1 MRPCIAFLFFKEV
14 FMAEKKTYYVTTPIY
29 YPSDNFHIGHCYTTV
44 IADALARYKK
54 LKGYDVYFLTGSDEH
69 GQKIEDRAKNKG
81 VTPKEFIDPI
91 IDNAKDLWKALD
103 VDYDKFIRTTDD
115 EHVACVQKI
124 MQKLYDQ
131 GDIYKGSYEGWYC
144 TPCESFWTES
154 QLVDGKC
161 PDCGREV
168 KLTKEDAYF
177 FKLSK
182 YQPRLEAWLKDHPE
196 LMQPV
201 SRYNEMYNNF
211 LKPGLKDLCVS
222 RSSVKWGVP
231 VTFDPDQTVYVWV
244 DALSNY
250 ISALGYLSDDDS
262 KFRKYWPADL
272 HLVGKEIFRFHTII
286 WPIMLMALGLEL
298 PKKVYGHGWLTIGG
312 GKISKSKG
320 NYKDPRI
327 FVNDYGV
334 DTVRYF
340 LLSEVPFG
348 SDGNFSEELM
358 IERRNSDLCNVLG
371 NLVNRTIAMSN
382 KYFGG
387 TLKKNVDPTDLDKEV
402 IDFLNGMNE
411 EVDRKMEEL
420 DIPNALKLIFARI
433 ERLNK
438 YIDETSPWILA
449 KSDETKS
456 RLNDVLYTIVEGI
469 RMCALEL
476 EAFIPSTSR
485 KIYEQLGIKDV
496 SFDDFT
502 FGSVAEY
509 KVTEKPEILF
519 ARIDEEELKKKLEAE
534 AEAAEPKVD
543 HKPEIEFPDF
553 EKVEMVVGK
562 VIECKKHPDADKILV
577 FNVDFG
583 YEQRQI
589 LSGVAQFYKP
599 EELVGKKV
607 IAVMNLKPRKI
618 RGLESNGMLLSA
630 VKEID
635 GKEKLELLTSD
646 MEVGSIVC

>member
-1 MRPCIAFLFFKEV
+1 MS
-14 FMAEKKTYYVTTPIY
+14 EKKTYYVTTPIY

-54 LKGYDVYFLTGSDEH
+54 LKGYDVFFLTGSDEH
-69 GQKIEDRAKNKG
+69 GQKIEDRAKKAG

-115 EHVACVQKI
+115 YHVACVQKI

-131 GDIYKGSYEGWYC
+131 GDVYKGAYEGWYC

-177 FKLSK
+177 LKLSK

-196 LMQPV
+196 LMQPE

-250 ISALGYLSDDDS
+250 ISALGYLTEDDS
-262 KFRKYWPADL
+262 LFKKYWPADL

-286 WPIMLMALGLEL
+286 WPIMLMALDLPL
-298 PKKVYGHGWLTIGG
+298 PKRVYGHGWLTIGG

-320 NYKDPRI
+320 NYKDPREFI
-327 FVNDYGV
+327 KDYGV

-358 IERRNSDLCNVLG
+358 VERRNSDLCNVLG
-371 NLVNRTIAMSN
+371 NLVNRTITMAN
-382 KYFGG
+382 KYFDGKL
-387 TLKKNVDPTDLDKEV
+387 TKNNNPTDLDKEV
-402 IDFLNGMNE
+402 INHLNSMSD
-411 EVDRKMEEL
+411 EVDVKMEEL
-420 DIPNALKLIFARI
+420 DIPNALNLIFSRI

-438 YIDETSPWILA
+438 YIDETTPWSLA
-449 KSDETKS
+449 KDES
-456 RLNDVLYTIVEGI
+456 SLPRLNDVLYTIIEGI
-469 RMCALEL
+469 RMSTLEL
-476 EAFIPSTSR
+476 EAFIPSTCK
-485 KIYEQLGIKDV
+485 KIYEQLNINNT
-496 SFDDFT
+496 SFEEFE
-502 FGSVAEY
+502 FGSVNEY
-509 KVTEKPEILF
+509 KVIEKPEILF
-519 ARIDEEELKKKLEAE
+519 ARIDEEELKKKLEAD
-534 AEAAEPKVD
+534 EPKIE
-543 HKPEIEFPDF
+543 HKKEIAFEDF
-553 EKVEMVVGK
+553 DKVEMVVGQ
-562 VIECKKHPDADKILV
+562 VLECKKHPDADKILV

-599 EELVGKKV
+599 EELVGRKV

-618 RGLESNGMLLSA
+618 RGLDSNGMLLSA
-630 VKEID
+630 AKEVD
-635 GKEKLELLTSD
+635 GKEVLELLSSD
-646 MEVGSIVC
+646 MEIGSIVC

>member
-1 MRPCIAFLFFKEV
+1 M
-14 FMAEKKTYYVTTPIY
+14 EKKTYYVTTPIY

-69 GQKIEDRAKNKG
+69 GQKIEDRAKKAG

-103 VDYDKFIRTTDD
+103 VDYDKFIRTTDP
-115 EHVACVQKI
+115 EHVECVQKI

-131 GDIYKGSYEGWYC
+131 GDIYKGQYEGWYC

-177 FKLSK
+177 LKLSK
-182 YQPRLEAWLKDHPE
+182 YQKQLEDYLKENPE

-231 VTFDPDQTVYVWV
+231 VSFDPSQTVYVWV

-250 ISALGYLSDDDS
+250 ISALGYLSEDDTL
-262 KFRKYWPADL
+262 FNKYWPADL

-286 WPIMLMALGLEL
+286 WPIMLMALGLPL

-320 NYKDPRI
+320 NYKDPREFI
-327 FVNDYGV
+327 KDYGV

-358 IERRNSDLCNVLG
+358 VERRNSDLCNVLG
-371 NLVNRTIAMSN
+371 NLVNRTITMAN
-382 KYFGG
+382 KYFDG
-387 TLKKNVDPTDLDKEV
+387 KVVKNNNPNDLDKSV
-402 IDFLNGMNE
+402 IDYLNSLNE
-411 EVDRKMEEL
+411 VVETKMEEL
-420 DIPNALKLIFARI
+420 DIPNTLAEIFARI

-438 YIDETSPWILA
+438 YIDETSPWLLA
-449 KSDETKS
+449 KDENS
-456 RLNDVLYTIVEGI
+456 LPRLNDVLYTILDGI
-469 RMCALEL
+469 RMTCLQL
-476 EAFIPSTSR
+476 EAFIPSTSK
-485 KIYEQLGIKDV
+485 KIYEQLNLDNV
-496 SFDDFT
+496 CFDKYE
-502 FGSVAEY
+502 FGSVDEY

-519 ARIDEEELKKKLEAE
+519 ARIDEEELKQRLASEVEEEKFEHKAQIEYADFDKLEM
-534 AEAAEPKVD
+534 
-543 HKPEIEFPDF
+543 F
-553 EKVEMVVGK
+553 VGE
-562 VIECKKHPDADKILV
+562 VIDCKKHPDADKILV
-577 FNVDFG
+577 FDVDFG
-583 YEQRQI
+583 FEKRQI
-589 LSGVAQFYKP
+589 LSGVAQYYKP
-599 EELVGKKV
+599 EDLKGRKV
-607 IAVMNLKPRKI
+607 IAITNLKPRVI

-630 VKEID
+630 VKEVD
-635 GKEKLELLTSD
+635 GKEVLELLSSD
-646 MEVGSIVC
+646 SDIGSKVC

>member
-1 MRPCIAFLFFKEV
+1 MS
-14 FMAEKKTYYVTTPIY
+14 EKKPYYVTTPIY

-54 LKGYDVYFLTGSDEH
+54 LQGYDVYFLTGSDEH
-69 GQKIEDRAKNKG
+69 GQKIEDRAKKAG
-81 VTPKEFIDPI
+81 CSPKEFIDPI

-103 VDYDKFIRTTDD
+103 VNYDRFIRTTDD
-115 EHVACVQKI
+115 DHVACVQKI

-144 TPCESFWTES
+144 TPCESYWTES

-168 KLTKEDAYF
+168 KLMKEDAYF
-177 FKLSK
+177 LKLSK
-182 YQPRLEAWLKDHPE
+182 YQPQLEAWLKDHPE
-196 LMQPV
+196 LMQPE

-222 RSSVKWGVP
+222 RSSVKWGIP
-231 VTFDPDQTVYVWV
+231 VTFDQSQTVYVWV

-262 KFRKYWPADL
+262 LFKKYWPADL

-286 WPIMLMALGLEL
+286 WPIMLLALGLPL

-358 IERRNSDLCNVLG
+358 VERRNSDLCNVLG
-371 NLVNRTIAMSN
+371 NLVNRTITMTN
-382 KYFGG
+382 KYFSGKV
-387 TLKKNVDPTDLDKEV
+387 TKNNNPTDLDKEV
-402 IDFLNGMNE
+402 IKFLNSMTV
-411 EVDRKMEEL
+411 EVDKKMDEL
-420 DIPNALKLIFARI
+420 DIPASLKLIFSRI

-438 YIDETSPWILA
+438 YIDETTPWSLA
-449 KSDETKS
+449 KDPSTMS
-456 RLNDVLYTIVEGI
+456 RLNDVLYTILDGI
-469 RMCALEL
+469 RMCSLEL
-476 EAFIPSTSR
+476 EAFIPSTS
-485 KIYEQLGIKDV
+485 KNIYAQLQINDV
-496 SFDDFT
+496 SFEKYE
-502 FGSVAEY
+502 FGSVDEY
-509 KVTEKPEILF
+509 TVTEKPEILF
-519 ARIDEEELKKKLEAE
+519 ARIDEKELAEKLKESEEPTIE
-534 AEAAEPKVD
+534 
-543 HKPEIEFPDF
+543 HKPEIEFGDF
-553 EKVEMVVGK
+553 DKVEMKVGEVVK
-562 VIECKKHPDADKILV
+562 CEKHPDADKLLV
-577 FNVDFG
+577 FQIDFG
-583 YEQRQI
+583 DETRQI
-589 LSGVAQFYKP
+589 ISSIAMYYKP
-599 EELVGKKV
+599 DELLGKHV
-607 IAVMNLKPRKI
+607 IAVTNLKPRKM
-618 RGLESNGMLLSA
+618 RGLESNGMLICA
-630 VKEID
+630 VK
-635 GKEKLELLTSD
+635 KEGDKEVLELLTTSLD
-646 MEVGSIVC
+646 KGSSVC

>member
-1 MRPCIAFLFFKEV
+1 M
-14 FMAEKKTYYVTTPIY
+14 EKKTYYVTTPIY

-69 GQKIEDRAKNKG
+69 GQKIEDRAKKAG

-103 VDYDKFIRTTDD
+103 VDYDKFIRTTDP
-115 EHVACVQKI
+115 EHVECVQKI

-131 GDIYKGSYEGWYC
+131 GDIYKGQYEGWYC

-177 FKLSK
+177 LKLSK
-182 YQPRLEAWLKDHPE
+182 YQKQLEDYLKENPE

-231 VTFDPDQTVYVWV
+231 VSFDPSQTVYVWV

-250 ISALGYLSDDDS
+250 ISALGYLSEDDS
-262 KFRKYWPADL
+262 LFNKYWPADL

-286 WPIMLMALGLEL
+286 WPIMLMALELPL

-320 NYKDPRI
+320 NYKDPREFI
-327 FVNDYGV
+327 KDYGV

-358 IERRNSDLCNVLG
+358 VERRNSDLCNVLG
-371 NLVNRTIAMSN
+371 NLVNRTITMAN
-382 KYFGG
+382 KYFDG
-387 TLKKNVDPTDLDKEV
+387 KVVKNNNPDDLDKSV
-402 IDFLNGMNE
+402 IDYLNSLNE
-411 EVDRKMEEL
+411 VVETKMEEL
-420 DIPNALKLIFARI
+420 DIPNTLAEIFARI

-438 YIDETSPWILA
+438 YIDETSPWLLA
-449 KSDETKS
+449 KDENS
-456 RLNDVLYTIVEGI
+456 LPRLNDVLYTILDGI
-469 RMCALEL
+469 RMTCLQL
-476 EAFIPSTSR
+476 EAFIPSTSK
-485 KIYEQLGIKDV
+485 KIYEQLNLDDV
-496 SFDDFT
+496 CFDKYE
-502 FGSVAEY
+502 FGSVDEY

-519 ARIDEEELKKKLEAE
+519 ARIDEEELKQRLASEVEEEKFEHKAQIEYADFDKLEMFVGE
-534 AEAAEPKVD
+534 VVD
-543 HKPEIEFPDF
+543 
-553 EKVEMVVGK
+553 
-562 VIECKKHPDADKILV
+562 CKKHPDADKILV
-577 FNVDFG
+577 FDVDFG
-583 YEQRQI
+583 FEKRQI
-589 LSGVAQFYKP
+589 LSGVAQYYKP
-599 EELVGKKV
+599 EDLKGRKV
-607 IAVMNLKPRKI
+607 IAITNLKPRVI

-630 VKEID
+630 VKEVD
-635 GKEKLELLTSD
+635 GKEVLELLSSNLD
-646 MEVGSIVC
+646 IGSKVC

>member
-1 MRPCIAFLFFKEV
+1 MS
-14 FMAEKKTYYVTTPIY
+14 EKKTYYVTTPIY

-54 LKGYDVYFLTGSDEH
+54 LQGYDVYFLTGSDEH
-69 GQKIEDRAKNKG
+69 GQKIEDRAKKAG

-103 VDYDKFIRTTDD
+103 VNYDRFIRTTDED
-115 EHVACVQKI
+115 HIACVQKI

-144 TPCESFWTES
+144 TPCESYWTES

-168 KLTKEDAYF
+168 KLMKEDAYF
-177 FKLSK
+177 LKLSK
-182 YQPRLEAWLKDHPE
+182 YQPQLEAWLKEHPE
-196 LMQPV
+196 LMQPE

-222 RSSVKWGVP
+222 RSSVKWGIP
-231 VTFDPDQTVYVWV
+231 VTFDSSQTVYVWV

-262 KFRKYWPADL
+262 LFKKYWPADL

-286 WPIMLMALGLEL
+286 WPIMLLALGIPL

-327 FVNDYGV
+327 FVKDYGV

-358 IERRNSDLCNVLG
+358 VERRNSDLCNVLG
-371 NLVNRTIAMSN
+371 NLVNRTITMAN
-382 KYFGG
+382 KYFNG
-387 TLKKNVDPTDLDKEV
+387 TVKKNENYSSIDKEV
-402 IDFLNGMNE
+402 IEFLNSMNA
-411 EVDRKMEEL
+411 EVDKKMDEL
-420 DIPNALKLIFARI
+420 DIPASLKLIFARI

-438 YIDETSPWILA
+438 YIDETTPWSLA
-449 KSDETKS
+449 KSEETMP
-456 RLNDVLYTIVEGI
+456 RLNDVLYTILDGI

-476 EAFIPSTSR
+476 EAFIPSTCK
-485 KIYEQLGIKDV
+485 KIYDQLRINDV
-496 SFDDFT
+496 SFDSFN
-502 FGSVAEY
+502 FGNIDVY
-509 KVTEKPEILF
+509 NVIDKPEILF
-519 ARIDEEELKKKLEAE
+519 ARIDEEELKKKLIEDN
-534 AEAAEPKVD
+534 EPAVE
-543 HKPEIEFPDF
+543 HKPEIEFADF
-553 EKVEMVVGK
+553 DKVELRVGE
-562 VIECKKHPDADKILV
+562 IIDCKKHPDADRLLV
-577 FNVDFG
+577 FKIDLG
-583 YEQRQI
+583 DEQRQI
-589 LSGVAQFYKP
+589 ISSIAMHYKP
-599 EELVGKKV
+599 EELLGKHV
-607 IAVMNLKPRKI
+607 IVVTNLKPRKM
-618 RGLESNGMLLSA
+618 RGLESAGMLICA
-630 VKEID
+630 EREID
-635 GKEKLELLTSD
+635 GKEELELLTTKLPK
-646 MEVGSIVC
+646 GSIVC

>member
-1 MRPCIAFLFFKEV
+1 MS
-14 FMAEKKTYYVTTPIY
+14 EKKAYYVTTPIY

-54 LKGYDVYFLTGSDEH
+54 MKGYDVFFLTGSDEH
-69 GQKIEDRAKNKG
+69 GQKIEDRASKAG

-91 IDNAKDLWKALD
+91 IDNAKDLWKSLD
-103 VDYDKFIRTTDD
+103 IEYDKFIRTTDD

-131 GDIYKGSYEGWYC
+131 GDIYKGAYEGWYC
-144 TPCESFWTES
+144 TPCESFWTQS

-168 KLTKEDAYF
+168 KLMKEDAYF
-177 FKLSK
+177 LKLSK
-182 YQPRLEAWLKDHPE
+182 YQPRLEAYLKENPE

-222 RSSVKWGVP
+222 RSSVKWGIP

-250 ISALGYLSDDDS
+250 ISALGYLTEDDS
-262 KFRKYWPADL
+262 NFKKFWPADL

-286 WPIMLMALGLEL
+286 WPIMLMALDIPL

-327 FVNDYGV
+327 FVKDYGV

-358 IERRNSDLCNVLG
+358 VERRNADLCNVLG
-371 NLVNRTIAMSN
+371 NLVNRTVTMAN

-387 TLKKNVDPTDLDKEV
+387 TVTKNTNYTELDEEV
-402 IDFLNGMNE
+402 VKFLNAMSD
-411 EVDRKMEEL
+411 EVDAKMEQL
-420 DIPNALKLIFARI
+420 DIPNSLKLIFSRV

-438 YIDETSPWILA
+438 YIDETTPWTLA
-449 KSDETKS
+449 KSEDTKA
-456 RLNDVLYTIVEGI
+456 RLNDVLYTILDGV
-469 RMCALEL
+469 RMAALQL
-476 EAFIPSTSR
+476 QAYIPSTSKR
-485 KIYEQLGIKDV
+485 IFEQLGLENA
-496 SFDDFT
+496 SFEQYD
-502 FGSVAEY
+502 FGSVESY
-509 KVTEKPEILF
+509 KVVEKPEILF
-519 ARIDEEELKKKLEAE
+519 ARIDEEALKKKLEE
-534 AEAAEPKVD
+534 EAAPAVEPVK
-543 HKPEIEFPDF
+543 HKDEIEFDAF
-553 EKVEMVVGK
+553 DKVEMVVGQ
-562 VIECKKHPDADKILV
+562 VEACKKHPDADKILV
-577 FNVDFG
+577 FDVDFG
-583 YEQRQI
+583 YEKRQI
-589 LSGVAQFYKP
+589 LSGVAKYYKP

-618 RGLESNGMLLSA
+618 RGLVSNGMLLSA
-630 VKEID
+630 VKTVD
-635 GKEKLELLTSD
+635 GEEKLQLVSSD
-646 MEVGSIVC
+646 MPVGSVVC

>member
-1 MRPCIAFLFFKEV
+1 MS
-14 FMAEKKTYYVTTPIY
+14 EKKPYYVTTPIY

-54 LKGYDVYFLTGSDEH
+54 LQGYDVYFLTGSDEH
-69 GQKIEDRAKNKG
+69 GQKIEDRAKKAG

-103 VDYDKFIRTTDD
+103 VNYDRFIRTTDED
-115 EHVACVQKI
+115 HVTTVQKI

-144 TPCESFWTES
+144 TPCESYWTES

-168 KLTKEDAYF
+168 KLMKEDAYF
-177 FKLSK
+177 LKLSK
-182 YQPRLEAWLKDHPE
+182 YQPQLEAWLKEHPE
-196 LMQPV
+196 LMQPE

-222 RSSVKWGVP
+222 RSSVKWGIP
-231 VTFDPDQTVYVWV
+231 VTFDPNQTVYVWV
-244 DALSNY
+244 DALTNY

-262 KFRKYWPADL
+262 LFKKYWPADL

-286 WPIMLMALGLEL
+286 WPIMLLALGLPL

-320 NYKDPRI
+320 NYKDPRE
-327 FVNDYGV
+327 FVKDYGV

-358 IERRNSDLCNVLG
+358 VERRNSDLCNVLG
-371 NLVNRTIAMSN
+371 NLVNRTVTMAN

-387 TLKKNVDPTDLDKEV
+387 KISKNNNPTDLDTEV
-402 IDFLNGMNE
+402 INLLNSMNA
-411 EVDRKMEEL
+411 EVDKKMDEL
-420 DIPNALKLIFARI
+420 DIPGSLKLIFARI

-438 YIDETSPWILA
+438 YIDETTPWSLA
-449 KSDETKS
+449 KSQES
-456 RLNDVLYTIVEGI
+456 MPRLNDVLYTILDGI
-469 RMCALEL
+469 RMCTLEL
-476 EAFIPSTSR
+476 EAFIPSTSK
-485 KIYEQLGIKDV
+485 KIYEQLNIDSA
-496 SFDDFT
+496 SFEEYE
-502 FGSVAEY
+502 FGKVNEY
-509 KVTEKPEILF
+509 KVVEKPEILF

-534 AEAAEPKVD
+534 EKAAEAEVIV

-553 EKVEMVVGK
+553 DKVELRVGEVTK
-562 VIECKKHPDADKILV
+562 CEKHPEADKLLV
-577 FNVDFG
+577 FQIDFG
-583 YEQRQI
+583 DEQRQI
-589 LSGVAQFYKP
+589 LSGIAMHYKP
-599 EELVGKKV
+599 EELVGKHV
-607 IAVMNLKPRKI
+607 IAVTNLKPRKM
-618 RGLESNGMLLSA
+618 RGLESNGMLICA
-630 VKEID
+630 TKQID
-635 GKEKLELLTSD
+635 GKEELELLTTKLPK
-646 MEVGSIVC
+646 GSIVC